1 MFDRLQRS
9 GDFLLGYKWGR
20 LQLEETKSDNKKL
33 EWNSSLEWNCESK
46 KMKLNLEKM
55 G

>member
-33 EWNSSLEWNCESK
+33 EWNCESK
-46 KMKLNLEKM
+46 KVKLNLEKM